1 MGALTDFRARVGSAI
16 EPYLRDYSR
25 RVAKARLDEKII
37 RDPIF
42 GFQTL
47 RSYETLIIDTPLFQR
62 LRGVF
67 QTSLTYLTY
76 PSSIHTRFEHSLNCM
91 NLASKVLRE
100 LQPAN
105 SISDAEHAEVR
116 LAALLHDIGHCVFSH
131 GSEFFYRTLEE
142 FREVMKDTE
151 FKDANPS
158 EAECVNFCILTSE
171 AFEALVWQPIYQRCR
186 ANYPFLDSVKLE
198 HVAQM

>member
-1 MGALTDFRARVGSAI
+1 MSALNAFRARISASI
-16 EPYLRDYSR
+16 TSYLQDYSSR
-25 RVAKARLDEKII
+25 IPDARPDEKLI

-47 RSYETLIIDTPLFQR
+47 RAYETLIIDTPLFQR

-100 LQPAN
+100 L
-105 SISDAEHAEVR
+105 
-116 LAALLHDIGHCVFSH
+116 
-131 GSEFFYRTLEE
+131 RTCE
-142 FREVMKDTE
+142 
-151 FKDANPS
+151 
-158 EAECVNFCILTSE
+158 
-171 AFEALVWQPIYQRCR
+171 QYQRI
-186 ANYPFLDSVKLE
+186 
-198 HVAQM
+198 

>member
-1 MGALTDFRARVGSAI
+1 MSALQDFRARINSAVA
-16 EPYLRDYSR
+16 PYFRDYQAR
-25 RVAKARLDEKII
+25 IARARLDDKLI

-42 GFQTL
+42 GFQKL
-47 RSYETLIIDTPLFQR
+47 RAYETLIIDTPLFQR

-76 PSSIHTRFEHSLNCM
+76 PSAIHTRFEHSLNCM

-131 GSEFFYRTLEE
+131 G
-142 FREVMKDTE
+142 
-151 FKDANPS
+151 
-158 EAECVNFCILTSE
+158 
-171 AFEALVWQPIYQRCR
+171 
-186 ANYPFLDSVKLE
+186 
-198 HVAQM
+198 

>member
-1 MGALTDFRARVGSAI
+1 MSALNDFRLRISATVAR
-16 EPYLRDYSR
+16 YLQDYSTR
-25 RVAKARLDEKII
+25 IRDARLDEKLI

-158 EAECVNFCILTSE
+158 
-171 AFEALVWQPIYQRCR
+171 
-186 ANYPFLDSVKLE
+186 
-198 HVAQM
+198 